1 MRDPNLDMEQTT
13 AMRHQATNGQSD
25 SRRGNQKSARV
36 AFGPDLE
43 TYIPRDRSPTP
54 LTGHHRSFTSVG
66 QKQPS
71 LSTLARPTDS
81 SPADNAVVSEA
92 PSRVPSDRA
101 SDNGR
106 PTTMLKR
113 VKSDYGPRLALGNAG
128 AGNDE
133 DITMRHGWQEEFT
146 SSEYL
151 KALHSVSRNT
161 LFCAA
166 LALELTS
173 DSNAARIFTCTSP
186 RSVTRPMVFQEI
198 RLAAGQLRIGA

>member
-1 MRDPNLDMEQTT
+1 MRDPNLNMEQTT

-25 SRRGNQKSARV
+25 SRRSNQKSARV

-43 TYIPRDRSPTP
+43 TYIPPRDRSPTP

-71 LSTLARPTDS
+71 LSTLARPTS
-81 SPADNAVVSEA
+81 SSSGDNAVVSEA
-92 PSRVPSDRA
+92 PPRVPSDRA
-101 SDNGR
+101 SDSGR

-113 VKSDYGPRLALGNAG
+113 VKSDYGPRLALESAA

-133 DITMRHGWQEEFT
+133 DVTMRHGWQEEFT

-161 LFCAA
+161 LFLCN
-166 LALELTS
+166 TS
-173 DSNAARIFTCTSP
+173 FRAYF
-186 RSVTRPMVFQEI
+186 
-198 RLAAGQLRIGA
+198 